1 MPTLSR
7 LTRNRLTLNR
17 LTMSRLPLSL
27 LSLTGLGLGALGLA
41 ACGQSQQDTAAPLDA
56 EMEQAADQPANFDDM
71 EEVDNSDAYVFRCGA
86 TEVAVR
92 FQGVERME
100 MTVAGEVYTMFS
112 VVSASGA
119 QFQSANDPNTVFWT
133 QGDTAMLTLAGED
146 YPECNLISEPDAIET
161 GAAEMQSPMD
171 GLAGGE
177 WVVEDI
183 NGGGVIDFSR
193 TTVTFGDD
201 GLVAGMA
208 SCNNYNASYEAGE
221 GTLTVGP
228 AAATRKMCA
237 EALMN
242 QETAFL
248 NALEGVSSWQI
259 TPEGTLELSGD
270 VVSIIAR
277 R

>member
-1 MPTLSR
+1 MPKLSR
-7 LTRNRLTLNR
+7 LTF
-17 LTMSRLPLSL
+17 SL
-27 LSLTGLGLGALGLA
+27 LGLTAMTVV
-41 ACGQSQQDTAAPLDA
+41 ACGPGEQSTEEPFG
-56 EMEQAADQPANFDDM
+56 EGMERAADEAASFDEM
-71 EEVDNSDAYVFRCGA
+71 EEVDTSDAYVFRCGA
-86 TEVAVR
+86 TQVAVR

-119 QFQSANDPNTVFWT
+119 QFQSADDPNTVFWT
-133 QGDTAMLTLAGED
+133 QGDSAMLTLAGED
-146 YPECNLISEPDAIET
+146 YPECTLTSEPEETVT
-161 GAAEMQSPMD
+161 GAVDSN
-171 GLAGGE
+171 AGTGDLYADAGATLGGSE

-183 NGGGVIDFSR
+183 NGGGIIDSSRASLTFSP
-193 TTVTFGDD
+193 D
-201 GLVAGMA
+201 GRVAGMA

-228 AAATRKMCA
+228 VAATRKMCA

-248 NALEGVSSWQI
+248 NALEGVSSWQV
-259 TPEGTLELSGD
+259 TPEGALELSGD
-270 VVSIIAR
+270 EVSIIAR

>member
-7 LTRNRLTLNR
+7 LT
-17 LTMSRLPLSL
+17 LSL
-27 LSLTGLGLGALGLA
+27 VSLSALGLA
-41 ACGQSQQDTAAPLDA
+41 ACGQS
-56 EMEQAADQPANFDDM
+56 EQAVEDPFGDDMERAADEAASFDDM

-86 TEVAVR
+86 TQVAVR

-100 MTVAGEVYTMFS
+100 MTVDGEVFTMFS

-133 QGDTAMLTLAGED
+133 QGDTALLTLAGED
-146 YPECNLISEPDAIET
+146 YPECNLISEPEEVQT
-161 GAAEMQSPMD
+161 GAVDTNPGTGDLYAGPE
-171 GLAGGE
+171 GLGNGE

-183 NGGGVIDFSR
+183 NGGGVIDASR
-193 TTVTFGDD
+193 TTLTFGEE
-201 GLVAGMA
+201 GRVAGMA
-208 SCNNYNASYEAGE
+208 GCNNYNASYEADD

-242 QETAFL
+242 QETTFL
-248 NALEGVSSWQI
+248 NALESVDSWQV
-259 TPEGTLELSGD
+259 TSEGALELSGD
-270 VVSIIAR
+270 DVSITAR

>member
-1 MPTLSR
+1 MTKLTRPTVSR
-7 LTRNRLTLNR
+7 LA
-17 LTMSRLPLSL
+17 LSL
-27 LSLTGLGLGALGLA
+27 LSLSALGLA
-41 ACGQSQQDTAAPLDA
+41 ACGQS
-56 EMEQAADQPANFDDM
+56 EQAVEDPFGDDMERATDEAASFDDM

-86 TEVAVR
+86 TQVAVR

-100 MTVAGEVYTMFS
+100 MTVDGDVFTMFS
-112 VVSASGA
+112 VVSGSGA

-146 YPECNLISEPDAIET
+146 YPQCTLVSEPENVDT
-161 GAAEMQSPMD
+161 GAVDTNPATGD
-171 GLAGGE
+171 LYTDDTTGLGGGE
-177 WVVEDI
+177 WIVEDI
-183 NGGGVIDFSR
+183 NGGGVIDSSR
-193 TTVTFGDD
+193 ATLTFGED
-201 GLVAGMA
+201 GRVAGMA
-208 SCNNYNASYEAGE
+208 SCNNYNASYAAGE
-221 GTLTVGP
+221 GTMTIGP

-259 TPEGTLELSGD
+259 TPQGALELSGD
-270 VVSIIAR
+270 EIAIIAR